1 MVHTLMVH
9 ILMVHILMVHI
20 LTIRLV
26 MIVNVTVDARL
37 ARPNSCYGL
46 RRVFPMTVNVMVDAW
61 LARTQFCTGHN
72 NRYYVSS
79 PQSVIADVLTG
90 ADLMAESGGVMV
102 FSGSARDIA
111 SNIFAAVVSEIS

>member
-1 MVHTLMVH
+1 MVHT
-9 ILMVHILMVHI
+9 LMVHILMVHI